1 MTRFV
6 KIIEKHSTGK
16 KVLWLF
22 LITNSVYALML
33 FITIPHVMEFSNGM
47 KLLDMLPTGY
57 NVEYVQDLLNSLG
70 EQGRWAYLYNQIPID
85 MIYPGLFALSYSLLL
100 AYFLKI
106 LNRLHASYIYLC
118 LLPILAGLFD
128 YLENIGISTMLL
140 HYPDYS
146 QNLVKASNMFTLV
159 KSVSTSLYFIVLLV
173 VLILLG
179 LRYLRRKE
187 RV

>member
-1 MTRFV
+1 MTKFV

-57 NVEYVQDLLNSLG
+57 SVEYVQDLLNSLG
-70 EQGRWAYLYNQIPID
+70 EQGRWAYLYN
-85 MIYPGLFALSYSLLL
+85 
-100 AYFLKI
+100 
-106 LNRLHASYIYLC
+106 H
-118 LLPILAGLFD
+118 ILAGLFD
-128 YLENIGISTMLL
+128 YSENIGISTMLL